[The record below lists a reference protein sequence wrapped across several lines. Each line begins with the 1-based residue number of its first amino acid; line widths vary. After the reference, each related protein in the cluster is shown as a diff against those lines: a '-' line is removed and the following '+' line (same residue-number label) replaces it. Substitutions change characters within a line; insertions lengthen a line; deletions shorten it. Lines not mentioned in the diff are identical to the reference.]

1 MSRRDIL
8 MKRQVRLRKD
18 IASMLNSFLIGT
30 VGKSPSMTGHSLT
43 TKVKGKTVTL
53 YVRKDIVPKALEM
66 GKRYKRLWTL
76 IQALSKVNWELLNL
90 MLDYYDFTGDDRLVL
105 DGLVERRER
114 GVSRSDFGLGHGG
127 SPWVTARG
135 S

>member
-8 MKRQVRLRKD
+8 MKRQARLRED
-18 IASMLNSFLIGT
+18 IASMLDRFLIGT

-53 YVRKDIVPKALEM
+53 YVRKDIVPEALEM

-90 MLDYYDFTGDDRLVL
+90 
-105 DGLVERRER
+105 E
-114 GVSRSDFGLGHGG
+114 SK
-127 SPWVTARG
+127 
-135 S
+135 